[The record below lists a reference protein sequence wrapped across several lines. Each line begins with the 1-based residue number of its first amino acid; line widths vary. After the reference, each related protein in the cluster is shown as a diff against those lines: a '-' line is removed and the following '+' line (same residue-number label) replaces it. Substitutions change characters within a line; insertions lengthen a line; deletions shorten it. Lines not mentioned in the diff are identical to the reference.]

1 MDSGLDRGN
10 VSMLVDWENCEMT
23 EPALARCG
31 CGGEAEICALYGATF
46 ARCRRC
52 NISTEPQFEGN
63 WEGTPR
69 ERATALWNVAMTR
82 DCLHCEKLEAKIRD
96 PYMEGREDA
105 FEAIVADLRRLGAKY
120 LEQGKPELYAVCDY
134 ASRTYDRGK
143 LMTTETE
150 PKGERDVDSRT
161 N

>member
-69 ERATALWNVAMTR
+69 ERATALWNVAMSR

-105 FEAIVADLRRLGAKY
+105 FEAIVADLRRLADTLNEY
-120 LEQGKPELYAVCDY
+120 HVLEKVVLRRAAD
-134 ASRTYDRGK
+134 TYERGEM
-143 LMTTETE
+143 MTTES
-150 PKGERDVDSRT
+150 KGERDVDSRT